1 MHVAHHADDG
11 TNPPA
16 FAIDLVSDRVFRTFP
31 EVKCHGAI
39 DQNSWGSFRSVLFA
53 KEPASNQ
60 GNTGCLKIATA
71 DHAKSGQWLLTLRKR
86 RPAYDLRRVRHEWQ
100 VLGGGPKPGII
111 TGLLN

>member
-11 TNPPA
+11 TYPPV

-39 DQNSWGSFRSVLFA
+39 DQNSGGSIRSILFA

-60 GNTGCLKIATA
+60 GNTGGLKIVTA
-71 DHAKSGQWLLTLRKR
+71 DHAKSGHWLLTLRKR
-86 RPAYDLRRVRHEWQ
+86 RPAYYLKGQIR
-100 VLGGGPKPGII
+100 I
-111 TGLLN
+111 TQRQWEYGNCPS